1 MAPTNKFVMM
11 NSSLG
16 LLASLNVLA
25 GPDAAGPGPLCI
37 GTGTLGGPCLG
48 GGGPWLYPGCVG

>member
-1 MAPTNKFVMM
+1 MLAPTNRFVMM

-25 GPDAAGPGPLCI
+25 GPGAAGPGPLCT
-37 GTGTLGGPCLG
+37 GTGTLCGPCLG
-48 GGGPWLYPGCVG
+48 GGGP

>member
-25 GPDAAGPGPLCI
+25 GPGAAGPGPLCA
-37 GTGTLGGPCLG
+37 GTGTRSGTCLG
-48 GGGPWLYPGCVG
+48 GGAP